1 MRMFGKIA
9 TVVAMTVMVMALM
22 VVQETNAARI
32 LMAVPIGTRSHG
44 NFYMPLAEELA
55 RRNHTVTYV
64 TGYEKSSSH
73 PNIRVV
79 VVPDVN
85 IFDKMPNLF
94 TTDRFTAI
102 GAIYN
107 DMKEVCIKAL
117 SHEAVQRLN
126 DEKFDL
132 VILYLALTECFL
144 SFAHKLK
151 VPFIYVNPNKLLGAY
166 AAAAG
171 SPPFPSLDASYM
183 LDLEYPLT
191 FTGRMMSTA
200 QDLLDVLFHNW
211 VFIPSLDDECR
222 ARKLC
227 PEDMPYLG
235 ELRYNGSLFIT
246 NSVRTMEKP
255 TLPYTPT
262 LVHAGGIHCR
272 PAKPL
277 PEDLQQWIAGAGEP
291 GFIFFSLGTLIKS
304 SDLPDKYLKVL
315 VEVLGSLQQRVL
327 WKWDKET
334 MESLPPNVRL
344 VKWVP
349 QQDIL
354 GHPQLRLFITHGGLF
369 STQEATYHGVPILGI
384 PVAIDQHYNM
394 RKVQK
399 EGWGHVLY
407 WEDLTYDNL
416 RGHILQLMDDKRIL
430 DEVHQRSRLMRDQ
443 PMSPA
448 DWATYWVEYV
458 LKHQGASH
466 LRSPAVYIP
475 WYQLYNADVWALLV
489 VTTML
494 TTSLM
499 SWLSFR
505 ILRALIRWCCASRK
519 TKKE

>member
-1 MRMFGKIA
+1 MRMFRNMT
-9 TVVAMTVMVMALM
+9 TVVATMVTVMTLM

-32 LMAVPIGTRSHG
+32 LMAVPIGTKSHG
-44 NFYMPLAEELA
+44 NFYMPLAENLA
-55 RRNHTVTYV
+55 RRNHTVTYIS
-64 TGYEKSSSH
+64 GYKKSSSH
-73 PNIRVV
+73 PNIREV

-85 IFDKMPNLF
+85 IFEKMPSLF

-102 GAIYN
+102 GAIYD
-107 DMKEVCIKAL
+107 DMKTVCIKAL
-117 SHEAVQRLN
+117 AYEEVQRLN

-132 VILYLALTECFL
+132 VILYAALTECFL

-151 VPFIYVNPNKLLGAY
+151 VPFMYINPNKLLGAY

-171 SPPFPSLDASYM
+171 SPAFPSLDATYM

-191 FTGRMMSTA
+191 FTGRMLST
-200 QDLLDVLFHNW
+200 LHNIMDVMVNELIFL
-211 VFIPSLDDECR
+211 PSLDNECR

-235 ELRYNGSLFIT
+235 DLRYNGSLLIT

-262 LVHAGGIHCR
+262 VVHAGGIHCR

-291 GFIFFSLGTLIKS
+291 GFILFSLGTLIKS
-304 SDLPDKYLKVL
+304 ADMPEKYLKVL
-315 VEVLGSLQQRVL
+315 ADVLGSLQQRVL

-334 MESLPPNVRL
+334 MEGLPHNVRL
-344 VKWVP
+344 AKWIP
-349 QQDIL
+349 QQDVL

-369 STQEATYHGVPILGI
+369 STQEATYHGVPILGM
-384 PVAIDQHYNM
+384 PVGLDQHYNM

-407 WEDLTYDNL
+407 WEDLTHDNL
-416 RGHILQLMDDKRIL
+416 RDHILQLISDKRIL
-430 DEVHQRSRLMRDQ
+430 EEVQQRSRLMRDQ
-443 PMSPA
+443 PMSPK
-448 DWATYWVEYV
+448 DWASYWVEYV

-466 LRSPAVYIP
+466 LRSPAGHMP
-475 WYQLYNADVWALLV
+475 WYQLYNADVWAVLV
-489 VTTML
+489 VTTTVTTIL
-494 TTSLM
+494 T

-505 ILRALIRWCCASRK
+505 ILRALLRCCCASRK